1 MKSKSAA
8 KVQNQA
14 NELASWNYK
23 KLEKKILEMKSGF
36 ACART
41 NAVSNGIPHL
51 RPFNIGLNG
60 ELDLSKII
68 HIPNNFKNN
77 FNEYYLEPGDILF
90 NNTNS
95 IELVGKSTIIRNY
108 YQCGFSNHLTR
119 LRILSTDQL
128 DPSWLLVC
136 LRVLRLRGF
145 FADNC
150 NKWIGQAAF
159 NPTKLAELNI
169 PLPNIDIQRRIVARI
184 ETLLAEVKDSR
195 SLINKMRKDAD
206 RLLAVALHEVFLKL
220 ESVTDIVP
228 FSEVATA
235 FNGKAVGEGDSSIR
249 VFKSKH
255 VYPHSLR
262 LDRPSFMKVEQVQKM
277 PKNRFLKPSDVLMAN
292 AAEGTLGRVTYVDKC
307 AENWTVDG
315 KIMILRSL
323 DEQNLLVNK
332 WLYYYLWSE
341 RGRRE
346 ILFRRTGTAFA
357 ENRGQTG
364 ISPKSVL
371 EIPVPKPPI
380 YQQRQAVAYV
390 EHIQHDVDE
399 ILKLLEQD
407 ANVLDMLEQ
416 SILERAF
423 RG

>member
-1 MKSKSAA
+1 MIAETKTPKLKVLYKLPKEWQWVPLGTATVAEVIMGQSPPSTSYNFLGKGLPFFQGKAEFGDLYPVPRKWCTKAIKIAKPGDVLISVRAPVGSTNLVKDECCIGRGLAA
-8 KVQNQA
+8 IRPTDN
-14 NELASWNYK
+14 
-23 KLEKKILEMKSGF
+23 ILTKYLF
-36 ACART
+36 YA
-41 NAVSNGIPHL
+41 L
-51 RPFNIGLNG
+51 RVF
-60 ELDLSKII
+60 ESKISSLGRGSTFASI
-68 HIPNNFKNN
+68 GKIEISAFSLPIP
-77 FNEYYLEPGDILF
+77 Y
-90 NNTNS
+90 S
-95 IELVGKSTIIRNY
+95 
-108 YQCGFSNHLTR
+108 
-119 LRILSTDQL
+119 
-128 DPSWLLVC
+128 
-136 LRVLRLRGF
+136 
-145 FADNC
+145 DNPIC
-150 NKWIGQAAF
+150 S
-159 NPTKLAELNI
+159 L
-169 PLPNIDIQRRIVARI
+169 DIQCRIVARI
-184 ETLLAEVKDSR
+184 ETLLAEVKESR
-195 SLINKMRKDAD
+195 SLINKMRQDAE
-206 RLLAVALHEVFLKL
+206 RLLAVAIDEVFLKL

-364 ISPKSVL
+364 ISPRSVL

-380 YQQRQAVAYV
+380 NQQHQAVAYLDK
-390 EHIQHDVDE
+390 IQYEVDE

-423 RG
+423 RGEL